1 MLFRMILTFGG
12 LLLLLTACT
21 PPEAKTPE
29 NKPTMYQKMTIAA
42 PAAAKIPK
50 ELSIHGDT
58 RTDNYYWLNDRENPE
73 VIAYLNAENSYQEAV
88 MADTKDFQE
97 KLFQEMKGRIKEDD
111 ESVPYKDNGYF
122 YLTRYE
128 EGKEYPIYSRKKDNL
143 QAPEEVMLNVN
154 ELAKGYSFFNVGGQ
168 SVSPSNE
175 LLAYG
180 EDTLSRRIYTIRFK
194 NLKTGELL
202 PDEIPNTTGGAV
214 WSNDNQYVFYSVKD
228 ETLRPVKIY
237 RHKLGTPSTTD
248 KLVYEEKD
256 DTFSAF
262 VYKTKSKKYVVI
274 GAYQTLSQEYRVLNA
289 DNPTG
294 EFRLIQP
301 RERGL
306 EYGIGHFGDKFYIRT
321 NLDAR
326 NFRLMSTPEN
336 ATTKEN
342 WTEVIP
348 NRDDVLFEDMDMF
361 KDYLVLSERK
371 NGITQLRIRPW
382 SGAEEHYIEFGEAA
396 YVAATSTNPEFD
408 TDVLRISYQ
417 SMTTPMTV
425 YDYTMGS
432 KKLTVMKQ
440 QEVLGDFDPANYE
453 SERLYATSRDGVKI
467 PISIVYR
474 KGYKKDGQQPLLL
487 YGYGSYGA
495 SMDPYFSSARL
506 SLLDRGFAFAIAHI
520 RGGEEMGRH
529 WYEDGKL
536 LKKKN
541 TFNDFIDCGEFLIQ
555 EQYTGKEH
563 LFAQGGSA
571 GGLLMGAVIN
581 MRPDLWKGV
590 IAAVPFVDVITTM
603 LDESIPLTTGEYDE
617 WGNPN
622 DKQYYDYMLSYSPYD
637 QVEAKDYPAM
647 LVTTGLHDSQVQYL
661 EPAKW
666 VAKLREIKTDKNPLL
681 LHTNMAAGHGGSSG
695 RFERLKEVALEY
707 TFLLDLAGKTGIKG

>member
-1 MLFRMILTFGG
+1 
-12 LLLLLTACT
+12 
-21 PPEAKTPE
+21 
-29 NKPTMYQKMTIAA
+29 
-42 PAAAKIPK
+42 
-50 ELSIHGDT
+50 
-58 RTDNYYWLNDRENPE
+58 
-73 VIAYLNAENSYQEAV
+73 